1 MSDVEHLIRRIA
13 ALKRLAEGAGT
24 PAEAAAAA
32 AKAQQLMFAHNIE
45 EAHLDARAATA
56 DDLYVDERG
65 IEAVGVWRQRLI
77 AGIARTN
84 FCRTVYSVGGPGGG
98 RTTIAL
104 VGRRE
109 NIDHVLGLW
118 RWLVLELEHMATRA
132 RSDVTAGGESVRTWK
147 NSYYHGAVGA
157 ILDRLRA
164 QRAADEKGH
173 DGASTALVVVEKGL
187 DTALDRFYPN
197 CTVKRLGGSARLSSG
212 GYGAGRRDGSAM
224 ALDRIERI
232 A

>member
-1 MSDVEHLIRRIA
+1 MCSLLSPSMSDLDHVIRRIA

-56 DDLYVDERG
+56 EDLYVNERG

-84 FCRTVYSVGGPGGG
+84 FCRIVYSVAGVHGG
-98 RTTIAL
+98 RPRIGL

-109 NIDHVLGLW
+109 NI
-118 RWLVLELEHMATRA
+118 
-132 RSDVTAGGESVRTWK
+132 
-147 NSYYHGAVGA
+147 
-157 ILDRLRA
+157 
-164 QRAADEKGH
+164 
-173 DGASTALVVVEKGL
+173 
-187 DTALDRFYPN
+187 
-197 CTVKRLGGSARLSSG
+197 
-212 GYGAGRRDGSAM
+212 
-224 ALDRIERI
+224 
-232 A
+232 